1 MKTLPYIKTS
11 IIDVLSITAL
21 ALFGFG
27 LFFQKT
33 INVQLFFFVSACFV
47 VLVNA
52 ILIFGLYH
60 KNRKQK
66 ADLRYKQDQL
76 FSTLLDNTSS
86 VVFIKDLE
94 GRYLFVNKECEK
106 RFHITNDEVIGK
118 TDFEIFS
125 NEIAEKYSETD
136 REVIE
141 SQTIIERE
149 ERSVHTDGLHTYIN
163 TKFPLFDGNNEFYAI
178 CGIGTDITNRK
189 KAEEEIIH
197 AKEEA
202 EHAREMEEHFLA
214 NASHEIRTPM
224 NGIIGMTR
232 QLLDSKL
239 TKQQI
244 EITNTVIDSANNLLA
259 IINDLLDLSKI
270 KAGKME
276 LEKVDFRLSDILK
289 RLDKSLQHSIRENH
303 IHFNY
308 HIDENIPEALS
319 GDSVKINQILTNL
332 IGNSIKFTYEGKIMV
347 DVKLKNKLGNQ
358 LELEFN
364 VRDTGIGIPKDKVD
378 RIFESFS
385 QVNQLGNRKY
395 TGTGLGLTIA
405 KQLVEQQGGTIV
417 VNSKLGQGT
426 VFTFSLILE
435 EGSLEHLLFL
445 EKDRASSHIPTGDFS
460 NATILLVEDN
470 KINQRVAEH
479 ELKKWKA
486 NVEIAN
492 DAREAIQILSVKKI
506 DVVLMDLSMPEM
518 DGYEATVH
526 IRTKMEEPIRNVPI
540 IAMTASALSD
550 ERDKC
555 FQIGMNDY
563 LSKPFEPIELYQKIS
578 RFIDVKEIKPKEKK
592 EIISDA
598 KKIATYEL
606 LKEHA
611 DGDVSY
617 MTDILGDCL
626 KEFPVYL
633 SELNE
638 ANNVQNWEE
647 IRQAAHKLKAPIALI
662 GAERIRVILQNIETN
677 VVKNQYIETIPTQ
690 VRALNKLM
698 NILYEEIALEL
709 EKIQLTNHL

>member
-1 MKTLPYIKTS
+1 MKTLLYNKTS
-11 IIDVLSITAL
+11 IIDALSIIAL
-21 ALFGFG
+21 ALFGIAVFFKNSIQPF
-27 LFFQKT
+27 LFT
-33 INVQLFFFVSACFV
+33 GAILV
-47 VLVNA
+47 VLVNL
-52 ILIFGLYH
+52 ILMWRFYIND
-60 KNRKQK
+60 KKQK
-66 ADLRYKQDQL
+66 ADLRYKQNQL

-86 VVFIKDLE
+86 VVFVKDLE

-106 RFHITNDEVIGK
+106 RFHIVNEEVIGK

-125 NEIAEKYSETD
+125 KEISEKYLETD

-141 SQTIIERE
+141 SQSVIERE
-149 ERSVHTDGLHTYIN
+149 ERSVHADGLHTYIN
-163 TKFPLFDGNNEFYAI
+163 TKFPLYDSDNKFYAI
-178 CGIGTDITNRK
+178 CGIGTDITSRK

-232 QLLDSKL
+232 QLLESKL
-239 TKQQI
+239 TRQQI

-276 LEKVDFRLSDILK
+276 LEKVDFRLSDILN
-289 RLDKSLQHSIRENH
+289 RLDKSLQHIIRENH
-303 IHFNY
+303 INFHY
-308 HIDENIPEALS
+308 QIDQEIPEVLS
-319 GDSVKINQILTNL
+319 GDSVKITQILTNL
-332 IGNSIKFTYEGKIMV
+332 IGNSIKFTYEGKVMV
-347 DVKLKNKLGNQ
+347 DVKLKSKNSNQ

-378 RIFESFS
+378 RIFDSFS

-395 TGTGLGLTIA
+395 SGTGLGLTIA
-405 KQLVEQQGGTIV
+405 KQLVEQQGGTIT

-426 VFTFSLILE
+426 VFTFTLFLE
-435 EGSLEHLLFL
+435 KGSLEHLLFL
-445 EKDRASSHIPTGDFS
+445 EKHKTENLSPSADFS

-470 KINQRVAEH
+470 KINQRVAAH
-479 ELKKWKA
+479 ELRKWKA

-492 DAREAIQILSVKKI
+492 DANEAIQILGTKKI
-506 DVVLMDLSMPEM
+506 DVVLMDLSMPGM

-526 IRTKMEEPIRNVPI
+526 IRTKMDYPIKNVPI

-550 ERDKC
+550 EKDKC

-563 LSKPFEPIELYQKIS
+563 ISKPFEPSELHQKLVQYL
-578 RFIDVKEIKPKEKK
+578 DVKEIQSEKK
-592 EIISDA
+592 NEIISDA

-611 DGDVSY
+611 DGDVNY
-617 MTDILGDCL
+617 MTEILSDCL
-626 KEFPVYL
+626 KEFPVYMA
-633 SELNE
+633 ELNE
-638 ANNVQNWEE
+638 ANE
-647 IRQAAHKLKAPIALI
+647 IRDWPEVRQAAHKMKAPIALI
-662 GAERIRVILQNIETN
+662 GAERIKTILENIEAN
-677 VVKNQYIETIPTQ
+677 VIKNQFIETIPTQ
-690 VRALNKLM
+690 VKALNKLM
-698 NILYEEIALEL
+698 ILLYEEITLEL
-709 EKIQLTNHL
+709 EKLHLANHL